1 MNWAILENN
10 IVKNVIVADETFIA
24 THYPDA
30 ILLTKPCGVGW
41 TFDGNEFTAPVCV
54 LTPWPEPTEEIN

>member
-10 IVKNVIVADETFIA
+10 IVKNIIVADETFIA

-30 ILLTKPCGVGW
+30 ILATEPCGVGW
-41 TFDGNEFTAPVCV
+41 TFDGEKFIDGVSIVKPN
-54 LTPWPEPTEEIN
+54 PEPTEEIN